1 MKPQKTIR
9 TMQIVFG
16 AVAMIFLIASISA
29 AINTLN
35 FLENAIGTEGEV
47 IALAESRSSDSHN
60 SLYAPVVMFTTTEG
74 KEEVFV
80 SSSSSYPAAYD
91 VGESIEVLY
100 LEEDPS
106 EVKIK
111 GFFSFW
117 GISFITGVMG
127 VMFAIFPVTML
138 VIGIKKTKKKAML
151 KRNKIT
157 IKAKYLGVRMNTM
170 VSINGAQP
178 YVIEAQWKEP
188 NSNKVH
194 VFKSEN
200 IWFDPSD
207 FINTEELTIFVDHP
221 RKPKNYWMDI
231 SFLPKLA

>member
-16 AVAMIFLIASISA
+16 ATAMIFLIASISA

-117 GISFITGVMG
+117 GISFITGGMG

-207 FINTEELTIFVDHP
+207 FINTEELTVFVDDP
-221 RKPKNYWMDI
+221 RKPKSYWVDI